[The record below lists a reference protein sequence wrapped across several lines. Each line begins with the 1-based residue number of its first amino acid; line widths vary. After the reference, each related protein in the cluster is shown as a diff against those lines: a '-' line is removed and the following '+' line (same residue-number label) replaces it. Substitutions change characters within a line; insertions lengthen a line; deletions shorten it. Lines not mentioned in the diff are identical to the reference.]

1 MCQEASTL
9 LMQFLTFLL
18 KLSTA
23 ATCPLN
29 ILTTDLHSSFV
40 TISVDLHFVLYI
52 SELSF
57 DRKGGKSFSMEKEM
71 FPYERECCLSAGGG
85 KNIKLIKL

>member
-1 MCQEASTL
+1 
-9 LMQFLTFLL
+9 MQFLTFLL
-18 KLSTA
+18 KLGTA

-40 TISVDLHFVLYI
+40 TISVDLHFVLYF

-71 FPYERECCLSAGGG
+71 FPYERERCLSAGGG